1 MIAAYAL
8 PPGGGRV
15 LRQKRKEEH
24 TMNADT
30 LFNLFKAMP
39 RDAQARMVDAMKA
52 DARERWTQAD
62 IAAFPADIRA
72 KLVKHGVLPA

>member
-1 MIAAYAL
+1 MTAACA
-8 PPGGGRV
+8 PCRVAGGV
-15 LRQKRKEEH
+15 EEETHKRN
-24 TMNADT
+24 TMNTDT